1 MSKEKVI
8 IILCDTLRAKS
19 LPHYGNKRNT
29 TPNLNP
35 IIDKDFAVYSRVYS
49 PSSWT
54 PPSHISFFT
63 GLYPLQ
69 AMETVSSYYLNPVFK
84 TLPELFK
91 ESGYKTFAFST
102 NELVSKKFGFG
113 KGFDAFLQMWLPNP
127 EKEEI
132 FLDLKGVNDF
142 ERVLKAFRL
151 IITGRDK
158 INILNALKIK
168 IYKRYRQIGENA
180 TPFTDRTMRLLK
192 QYISENSDKKVFC
205 FVNLMQTHFR
215 YNPPPQTRNKFV
227 KGDVKLEDFYNKHLQ
242 MDHYVTE
249 PFSEEFIEYTKLL
262 YEEEV
267 LYLDIVISDFIKFLK
282 GNRLYDA
289 CTLIIT
295 SDHGEHFGEN
305 GRISH
310 SLSVY
315 EPLIRIPLYI
325 KWHGNSENN
334 NKFENRLVMLQDLY
348 STFINLLNHWQPC
361 PESSFDLKSSN
372 KRSWIISQ
380 LPDMSY
386 IVKAFRRRNQNFS
399 LEWVGLE
406 DCSLSA
412 YVFSDGTKIIENG
425 SKILCYDL
433 KNDPEEKKPFTVSD
447 ENREVI
453 ERIKNDFI

>member
-35 IIDKDFAVYSRVYS
+35 IIDKDFIVYSRAYA

-54 PPSHISFFT
+54 PPSHISLFT

-69 AMETVSSYYLNPVFK
+69 AMETVSSYYLHPIFK
-84 TLPELFK
+84 TLPELFR

-132 FLDLKGVNDF
+132 FLDLKGRNDF
-142 ERVLKAFRL
+142 ERVLKALRL
-151 IITGRDK
+151 IVASKDK
-158 INILNALKIK
+158 INMFNALGIK

-180 TPFTDRTMRLLK
+180 TPFTNRTMRLLK
-192 QYISENSDKKVFC
+192 KYISENSDKKVFC
-205 FVNLMQTHFR
+205 FVNLMQTHFK
-215 YNPPPQTRNKFV
+215 YNPPPQTRNRFTRYNA
-227 KGDVKLEDFYNKHLQ
+227 EFESFYNTHIQ

-249 PFSEEFIEYTKLL
+249 HFTEEFIEYTKLL

-267 LYLDIVISDFIKFLK
+267 SYLDIVISDFIRFLK
-282 GNRLYDA
+282 DSNLYET

-315 EPLIRIPLYI
+315 EPLIKIPLYI
-325 KWHGNSENN
+325 KWYGKSENN
-334 NKFENRLVMLQDLY
+334 NKIEDKLVMLQDLY
-348 STFINLLNHWQPC
+348 STFINLLNHYQPC
-361 PESSFDLKSSN
+361 PESSFDLKSSD
-372 KRSWIISQ
+372 KRSWIMSQ

-386 IVKAFRRRNQNFS
+386 IVKAFREKNQNFS
-399 LEWVGLE
+399 LRQVGLE
-406 DCSLSA
+406 DYSLSA
-412 YVFSDGTKIIENG
+412 YVFSDGIKIVENG
-425 SKILCYDL
+425 KNVVGYDL
-433 KNDPEEKKPFTVSD
+433 KNDQEEKKSFCVPD
-447 ENREVI
+447 EYKKRI
-453 ERIKNDFI
+453 ERIKNDFM